1 MTVKHIFH
9 ATALALAFAS
19 TAAIAHGGKLDAH
32 KVFDPATVEET
43 AFGHAGNPKKVS
55 RTIKIGMSD
64 AMRFT
69 PSDIKVRKGQTVR
82 FVIGN
87 GGQMLHEMVIGTSEG
102 LKEHAELMRK
112 FPEME
117 HSAAHMAHVK
127 PGEAGEIIW
136 QFSKAG
142 EYVFAC
148 LIPGHFEAGMVGKV
162 VVQ

>member
-1 MTVKHIFH
+1 MTAKHIFH

-19 TAAIAHGGKLDAH
+19 TAANAHGGKPDAH
-32 KVFDPATVEET
+32 KAFDPATVEET
-43 AFGHAGNPKKVS
+43 SFGHAGNPQKIA
-55 RTIKIGMSD
+55 RTIRVGMSD

-69 PSDIKVRKGQTVR
+69 PSDIKVKKGQTVK

-87 GGQMLHEMVIGTSEG
+87 GGQMLHEMAIGTVEG

-117 HSAAHMAHVK
+117 HSEAQMAHVK

-148 LIPGHFEAGMVGKV
+148 LIPGHFEAGMAGKV